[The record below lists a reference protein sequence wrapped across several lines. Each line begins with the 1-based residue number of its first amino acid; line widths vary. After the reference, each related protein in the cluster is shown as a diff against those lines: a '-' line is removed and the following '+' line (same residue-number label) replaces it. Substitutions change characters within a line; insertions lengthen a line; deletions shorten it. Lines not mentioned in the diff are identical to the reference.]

1 MIVVIECCNIC
12 IILSSQKPL
21 DIIANFIVLA
31 ILADFDTMI
40 YNSTGNQY
48 LKKLF
53 YEEIRDDLLIV
64 QHTTSKNC

>member
-40 YNSTGNQY
+40 YTSTGN
-48 LKKLF
+48 
-53 YEEIRDDLLIV
+53 
-64 QHTTSKNC
+64 